1 MNHNKFSLSY
11 DDSGARGRQFREH
24 RPQDEESLP
33 LWGEQEGFELG
44 ESRQARQVRSEV
56 NKVSNLN
63 AHHPNRWTP
72 FRLLCPI

>member
-1 MNHNKFSLSY
+1 MNKGMNHNKFSLSY

-44 ESRQARQVRSEV
+44 ESRQAR
-56 NKVSNLN
+56 
-63 AHHPNRWTP
+63 
-72 FRLLCPI
+72 